1 MSTEKI
7 RDISGGILAGGKNT
21 RYPIIKS
28 FLKIDDSTII
38 ERTLGLFKNIFDEVF
53 ISTNTPEIY
62 FKFQS
67 PLLGDIINSKGPMS
81 GIYTSLI
88 NINNNCLFAVAC
100 DMPFLKDS
108 VISFI
113 CKKHKEASKNLL
125 VDATIP
131 IFNGRPQPL
140 MGIYCKSVIFH
151 LQDLILKEKT
161 SMKRFLEE
169 INTYYIDEE
178 EIKDIDPEGKSFL
191 NINTPED
198 YEIVIKTVVT

>member
-1 MSTEKI
+1 MIAGKI
-7 RDISGGILAGGKNT
+7 KDISGVILAGGKNT
-21 RYPIIKS
+21 RYPEIKS
-28 FLKIDDSTII
+28 FLKIGNTTII
-38 ERTLGLFKNIFDEVF
+38 EKTLDLFKSIFDEVF

-62 FKFQS
+62 FRFQV
-67 PLLGDIINSKGPMS
+67 PLLGDITNSKGPMS
-81 GIYTSLI
+81 GIYTSLV
-88 NINNNCLFAVAC
+88 NISNDCLFVVAC

-113 CKKHKEASKNLL
+113 CKKHKEASKDLL

-140 MGIYCKSVIFH
+140 MGIYCKSVISH
-151 LQDLILKEKT
+151 IEDSILKEKT

-169 INTYYIDEE
+169 INANYIDEKE
-178 EIKDIDPEGKSFL
+178 LKNIDPEGKSFI

-198 YEIVIKTVVT
+198 YEKVMK